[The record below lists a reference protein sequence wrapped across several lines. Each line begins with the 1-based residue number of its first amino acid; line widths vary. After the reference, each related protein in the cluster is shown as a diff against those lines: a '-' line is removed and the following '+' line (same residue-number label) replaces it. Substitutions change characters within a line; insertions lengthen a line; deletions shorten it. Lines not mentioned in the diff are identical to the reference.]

1 MRLCMWVHLQIC
13 ACACMC
19 ADVCMH
25 MHTYLCVL
33 PFHHGES
40 SLVQLEL
47 LLSEPSCHFCS
58 LIILSFVQN
67 GLSFFFLHCGSNI
80 YFIL

>member
-1 MRLCMWVHLQIC
+1 MCFHALMHVGTLANMRLCLYVCIC
-13 ACACMC
+13 
-19 ADVCMH
+19 VCMH

-67 GLSFFFLHCGSNI
+67 GLSFFFPSLWK
-80 YFIL
+80 